1 VGGLRLIPDAALLRA
16 LQQDYQAM
24 LDAQMF
30 YGETVTFDYIVERLT
45 ALEREINHQG

>member
-1 VGGLRLIPDAALLRA
+1 MIPDAALLNA

-30 YGETVTFDYIVERLT
+30 YGETLVFDCIVERLT
-45 ALEREINHQG
+45 TLESEINRQG